1 MAHDGVCKSD
11 HYRLSP
17 RGSDGSARAAD
28 SDRGGV
34 LCVDIGGEMGCSGE
48 KECSVNT
55 LVKNSSRVFPPLV
68 I

>member
-1 MAHDGVCKSD
+1 MAHDGICKSD

-34 LCVDIGGEMGCSGE
+34 LYVDIGGDIWGAEVSG
-48 KECSVNT
+48 SVQ
-55 LVKNSSRVFPPLV
+55 
-68 I
+68 